1 MRYYE
6 MKYGHLFSTLAV
18 LSLLAATAMN
28 TPALAAAAPA
38 AAKSD
43 AAEKPAER
51 ADERIKQLHDALKI
65 TPDQEA
71 KFGKL
76 ADVMRDNAKEMSEAI
91 EKREAAKQTT
101 SALDDLKAYQAVAQA
116 HADGLKALV
125 PAFENLYGAL
135 SDTQKVEADELFKN
149 GPNGGKHHGRK
160 QS

>member
-1 MRYYE
+1 
-6 MKYGHLFSTLAV
+6 MKYRHLFPSLAV
-18 LSLLAATAMN
+18 LSLVGAAATTMPAFAAD
-28 TPALAAAAPA
+28 TPT
-38 AAKSD
+38 AAK
-43 AAEKPAER
+43 ATAEQPAER

-76 ADVMRDNAKEMSEAI
+76 ADVMRDNAKEMGDAV

-101 SALDDLKAYQAVAQA
+101 TALDDLKAYQAVAQA

-135 SDTQKVEADELFKN
+135 SDTQKVQADELFKH
-149 GPNGGKHHGRK
+149 GPNGGKHRHK
-160 QS
+160 AS

>member
-1 MRYYE
+1 MNYR
-6 MKYGHLFSTLAV
+6 HLFPSLAA
-18 LSLLAATAMN
+18 LSLVG
-28 TPALAAAAPA
+28 AAAMMPAAFAADAPA
-38 AAKSD
+38 AAK
-43 AAEKPAER
+43 ATAEQPAER

-76 ADVMRDNAKEMSEAI
+76 ADVMRDNAKEMGDAV

-101 SALDDLKAYQAVAQA
+101 TALDDLKAYQAVAQA

-135 SDTQKVEADELFKN
+135 SDTQKVQADELFKH
-149 GPNGGKHHGRK
+149 GPNGGKHRHK
-160 QS
+160 AS